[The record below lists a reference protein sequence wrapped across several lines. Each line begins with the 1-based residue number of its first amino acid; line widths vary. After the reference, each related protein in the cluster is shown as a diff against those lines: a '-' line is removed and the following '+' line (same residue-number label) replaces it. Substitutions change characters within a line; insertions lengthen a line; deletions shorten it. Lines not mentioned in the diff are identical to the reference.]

1 MKMLQALTIMILGI
15 VTYQDFKFRA
25 ISWPLLLLL
34 MLLLLLTK
42 GFQPETGINLLFVA
56 AQLVFL
62 TLYISLK
69 NKRFTNIIDTYL
81 GLGDILFLVV
91 ICAAFSTYEFIIFYT
106 AGLLFSLLAFM
117 IYRLVNR
124 KASAEIPLAGL
135 MSIAMIALL
144 IINQ

>member
-1 MKMLQALTIMILGI
+1 MIIIAISLVLGLI
-15 VTYQDFKFRA
+15 AYQDFKFRA

-34 MLLLLLTK
+34 LLLLLLTK

-91 ICAAFSTYEFIIFYT
+91 VCAAFSTYEFVIFYI
-106 AGLLFSLLAFM
+106 AGLLFSLLAFI
-117 IYRLVNR
+117 IYRLLNR
-124 KASAEIPLAGL
+124 SASKEIPLAGL
-135 MSIAMIALL
+135 MSIVMIALL
-144 IINQ
+144 INNH